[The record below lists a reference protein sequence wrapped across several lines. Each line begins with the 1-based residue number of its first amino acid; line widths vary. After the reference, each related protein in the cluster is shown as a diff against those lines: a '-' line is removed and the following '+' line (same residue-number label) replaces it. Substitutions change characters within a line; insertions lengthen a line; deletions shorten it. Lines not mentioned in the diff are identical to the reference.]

1 MLQVHATNAWVELNT
16 QCSTSTRRG
25 RRVAKLVDWLNEREE
40 HEELELV
47 IEEDLIAYCTT
58 ELRAFCG
65 EADGGIEEVFSAG
78 AAAAC
83 EAVLRCPDGQT
94 GSGHLLA
101 TAFMH
106 GHAHAACD
114 ALRRRCHA
122 HHPAVSGRLRANP
135 GSRRAVRG

>member
-1 MLQVHATNAWVELNT
+1 VLQVHATNAWVELNT

-101 TAFMH
+101 TAFMDTLMLL
-106 GHAHAACD
+106 ATLCAD
-114 ALRRRCHA
+114 D
-122 HHPAVSGRLRANP
+122 
-135 GSRRAVRG
+135 AVRIIFFPLASRCTLLSG

>member
-1 MLQVHATNAWVELNT
+1 M
-16 QCSTSTRRG
+16 
-25 RRVAKLVDWLNEREE
+25 RVREE

-101 TAFMH
+101 TAFMDTLMLL
-106 GHAHAACD
+106 ATLCAD
-114 ALRRRCHA
+114 D
-122 HHPAVSGRLRANP
+122 
-135 GSRRAVRG
+135 AVRIIFFPLASRCTLLSG